1 MRREVKQ
8 PRRFESTSF
17 VDVSK
22 LHGRDEVKK
31 EIVTILLSEDSMQ
44 TISIVGMGGIGKTA
58 LAQLIY
64 NDVQF
69 LSVLG
74 CIFLEKLPDGIGKL
88 INLRYLITSNCGNL
102 KYYPKGIARLNCLRE
117 LDCIIAQGS
126 KDPKK
131 FSVGDL
137 ENLGLLR
144 EELKVKLVGNTFHV
158 EEAKGAKLHNKI
170 HLQNLTILNAR
181 LASSAFLD
189 ALNPHPNTRFL

>member
-1 MRREVKQ
+1 M
-8 PRRFESTSF
+8 
-17 VDVSK
+17 
-22 LHGRDEVKK
+22 
-31 EIVTILLSEDSMQ
+31 
-44 TISIVGMGGIGKTA
+44 
-58 LAQLIY
+58 
-64 NDVQF
+64 
-69 LSVLG
+69 LG

-181 LASSAFLD
+181 EYNRKVNQRSCCLSMAKKKQKRVVVCGKKKRYAILLLFFFMLGIIICKHI
-189 ALNPHPNTRFL
+189 LN

>member
-1 MRREVKQ
+1 MRFLKLSSRSPKRLPEEVCEL
-8 PRRFESTSF
+8 RN
-17 VDVSK
+17 
-22 LHGRDEVKK
+22 L
-31 EIVTILLSEDSMQ
+31 
-44 TISIVGMGGIGKTA
+44 
-58 LAQLIY
+58 
-64 NDVQF
+64 QF

-74 CIFLEKLPDGIGKL
+74 CVFLEKLPDGIGKL

>member
-64 NDVQF
+64 NDVQVQAPF
-69 LSVLG
+69 SKIIWVYVSDFFYQHKIARAILESLDPSSKTLPNSISLQSVLNE
-74 CIFLEKLPDGIGKL
+74 ISIKNQK
-88 INLRYLITSNCGNL
+88 
-102 KYYPKGIARLNCLRE
+102 
-117 LDCIIAQGS
+117 
-126 KDPKK
+126 
-131 FSVGDL
+131 
-137 ENLGLLR
+137 
-144 EELKVKLVGNTFHV
+144 
-158 EEAKGAKLHNKI
+158 
-170 HLQNLTILNAR
+170 
-181 LASSAFLD
+181 
-189 ALNPHPNTRFL
+189 